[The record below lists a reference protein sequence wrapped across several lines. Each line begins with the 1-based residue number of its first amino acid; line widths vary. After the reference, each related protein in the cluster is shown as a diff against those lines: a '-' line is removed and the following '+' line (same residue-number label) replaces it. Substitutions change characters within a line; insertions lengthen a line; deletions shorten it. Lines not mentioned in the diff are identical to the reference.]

1 MTSAK
6 ERFRRTSSTSPG
18 SPASFL
24 VAALKD
30 PIGANLDGRVIE
42 VPIPR
47 WTAYDAKYSQVE
59 MSDEV
64 PLVTTQR
71 SYTSPTWHTP

>member
-1 MTSAK
+1 MPGQI
-6 ERFRRTSSTSPG
+6 SPT
-18 SPASFL
+18 FL